1 MKKLIIQI
9 VLAAVIVFLGYQ
21 CYESIMV
28 PQRFETIKKQRY
40 DRIIQRL
47 KDIRTAQDAYR
58 AEKGK
63 YTASFDTL
71 INFIKYDSVK
81 IIRSIGQLTDEQVE
95 AGMTEA
101 EAVKKGYIIREV
113 IKVNAL
119 ENIFGKDYPIDNLRY
134 VPFTNKKYEFKMGTN
149 LIKTDSGIEVPVFE
163 ARISNTEIF
172 ENLDPIYH
180 ESILQENGERLRLNK
195 YPGLKVGDLN
205 EANNNVGNWE

>member
-9 VLAAVIVFLGYQ
+9 VLAVVIVFLGYQ

-28 PQRFETIKKQRY
+28 PQRFENIKKQRY
-40 DRIIQRL
+40 DRIIQKL
-47 KDIRTAQDAYR
+47 KDIRTAQEAYR
-58 AEKGK
+58 TEKGK

-81 IIRSIGQLTDEQVE
+81 IIRSIGQLTDEQAE

-101 EAVKKGYIIREV
+101 EAVKKGFIIREI

-149 LIKTDSGIEVPVFE
+149 VIKTDSGIEVPVFE
-163 ARISNTEIF
+163 ARISNMEIF

-180 ESILQENGERLRLNK
+180 DYILQDNGERLRLNK

>member
-40 DRIIQRL
+40 DRIIQKL
-47 KDIRTAQDAYR
+47 KDIRTAQEAYR
-58 AEKGK
+58 TEKGK

-81 IIRSIGQLTDEQVE
+81 IIRSIGQLTDEQLE

-101 EAVKKGYIIREV
+101 EAVKKGFIIREV

-119 ENIFGKDYPIDNLRY
+119 ENIFGKNYAIDNLRY
-134 VPFTNKKYEFKMGTN
+134 VPFTNKKY
-149 LIKTDSGIEVPVFE
+149 
-163 ARISNTEIF
+163 
-172 ENLDPIYH
+172 
-180 ESILQENGERLRLNK
+180 
-195 YPGLKVGDLN
+195 
-205 EANNNVGNWE
+205 

>member
-28 PQRFETIKKQRY
+28 PQRFENIKKQRY
-40 DRIIQRL
+40 DRIIQKL
-47 KDIRTAQDAYR
+47 KDIRTAQEAYR
-58 AEKGK
+58 TEKGK

-81 IIRSIGQLTDEQVE
+81 IIRSIGQLTDEQAE

-101 EAVKKGYIIREV
+101 EAVKKGFIIREI

-149 LIKTDSGIEVPVFE
+149 VIKTDSGIEVPVFE
-163 ARISNTEIF
+163 ARISNMEIF

-180 ESILQENGERLRLNK
+180 DYILQDNGERLRLNK

>member
-40 DRIIQRL
+40 DRIIQKL
-47 KDIRTAQDAYR
+47 KDIRTAQEAYR
-58 AEKGK
+58 TEKGK

-81 IIRSIGQLTDEQVE
+81 IIRSIGQLTDEQLE

-101 EAVKKGYIIREV
+101 EAVKKGFIIREV
-113 IKVNAL
+113 MKVNAL
-119 ENIFGKDYPIDNLRY
+119 ENIFGKNYAIDNLRY

-163 ARISNTEIF
+163 ARIYNKEIF

-180 ESILQENGERLRLNK
+180 DYILQENGERLRLNK

>member
-40 DRIIQRL
+40 DRIIQKL
-47 KDIRTAQDAYR
+47 KDIRTAQEAYR
-58 AEKGK
+58 TEKGK

-81 IIRSIGQLTDEQVE
+81 IIRSIGQLTDEQLE

-101 EAVKKGYIIREV
+101 EAVKKGFIIREV

-119 ENIFGKDYPIDNLRY
+119 ENIFGKNYAIDNLRY

-163 ARISNTEIF
+163 ARISNKEIF

-180 ESILQENGERLRLNK
+180 DYILQENGERLRLNK

>member
-40 DRIIQRL
+40 DRIIQKL
-47 KDIRTAQDAYR
+47 KDIRTAQEAYR
-58 AEKGK
+58 TEKGK

-81 IIRSIGQLTDEQVE
+81 IIRSIGQLTDEQLE

-101 EAVKKGYIIREV
+101 EAVKKGFIIREV

-119 ENIFGKDYPIDNLRY
+119 ENIFGKNYAIDNLRY

-149 LIKTDSGIEVPVFE
+149 LIKTDYIQQG
-163 ARISNTEIF
+163 
-172 ENLDPIYH
+172 NL
-180 ESILQENGERLRLNK
+180 
-195 YPGLKVGDLN
+195 
-205 EANNNVGNWE
+205 